1 MTDDDDLHLNDY
13 LGIARRRW
21 RWLIA
26 VPIMALAL
34 GALFSFTRERIYEA
48 EAEVLILTD
57 SSRSLFS
64 ASPAI
69 LERFGRNSV
78 TELQFLSSDE
88 FRRSVGPLEQDFD
101 VTYDVVR
108 ADVGEDVV
116 DTDLLAFTARGPDAA
131 EATAMATRHAEAYI
145 EERYD
150 LDVEA
155 NEQSGEQASARLLNL
170 LAELDQ
176 AEDDLAQ
183 TRQQLAG
190 ATDEQQGA
198 ALALAEQEF
207 LARSQGLTTAIE
219 EARQEVST
227 SAQLESEL
235 EEPDALARILNPAE
249 VPTAAIAPNVSRNL
263 ILALVAGL
271 VVGVGV
277 AITRDLFDRKARDGV
292 ALARQLGVPW
302 LGEIRQRRGRR
313 RVAHRRTAAD
323 AGAPDAFDPYRNV
336 FNSIWLNSG
345 DKAPRTIAVTSE
357 RPASGRTA
365 VALKLAQL
373 EASRGMDVLIVD
385 ADTLDASV
393 AGRLGLERP
402 KVELGEAM
410 PPSADGPDSI
420 DPRPGIAAGTIQT
433 GTPRLDYAEISHERL
448 EHVLRTG
455 AFRAVL
461 EGVRREYDLV
471 VLDVPPVHGGDDP
484 RPASRAADATI
495 LTYDPSVARTVDVES
510 SIDSLREAGVN
521 VIGLVSVRDGAG
533 TDERPLPGGPP
544 LRPLRRRP
552 RPHRRPAGPGRG
564 DTGGA
569 EPVPDPGR
577 CLVDQPPSA
586 APLDGRGMTLARS
599 GAGSATHGL
608 GLAPAAGA
616 TGAPAGSF
624 LAGSPIDVGR
634 RYLGAVR
641 AQWRFAALFV
651 VFVLVGSS
659 AALAERSPA
668 YEATAELLVAPVEP
682 ADASFTGLSVV
693 KELGDPTRT
702 IQTAAA
708 LVEDRAIAE
717 EAAERLGE
725 PWTADDVQGAIAVSP
740 QGQTNVLEVLATT
753 GDREAAAE
761 LANAYGLAV
770 VDVRDRTLRAE
781 VDAAIARMRAEL
793 GVVAADA
800 TLTREGL
807 QRRVSELQRLRV
819 NGDPTVSF
827 AEPPGEPS
835 GSASLP
841 PWVVLAVALV
851 AALLVAP
858 GVALLA
864 ELLGPRRVRGDGDLV
879 DALDAPVVARIPRE
893 RPVRAPWRRLRRRR
907 RRSRRAPADVRAGTG
922 GGGDDDGAGAG
933 TEPGDPA
940 AAAPGRADVRHD
952 EVWAAYRRLA
962 VLVEFAEPPRR
973 SFMVVASSNDDGA
986 TTVVDHLAR
995 ELATPD
1001 NPVTVVDLVDLVGLV
1016 DGAEAA
1022 DVVRERP
1029 AGGGYLLVDSPPL
1042 LECPEA
1048 LRLAAD
1054 VDAVLVVARQGR
1066 TTRAELT
1073 RTRELLDT
1081 AGVPSAGSVLLDARG

>member
-48 EAEVLILTD
+48 EAEVLILTE

-69 LERFGRNSV
+69 LERFGRNPV

-145 EERYD
+145 AERYD

-176 AEDDLAQ
+176 ARDDLAQ

-302 LGEIRQRRGRR
+302 LGEIRHRRGRR

-461 EGVRREYDLV
+461 EGVRRQYDLV

-484 RPASRAADATI
+484 RPAGRAVDAAI

-510 SIDSLREAGVN
+510 SIESLREARVN

-552 RPHRRPAGPGRG
+552 RLHRRPAGPGRRG

-577 CLVDQPPSA
+577 YLVDQPPSA

-651 VFVLVGSS
+651 VFVLVGSA
-659 AALAERSPA
+659 AALA
-668 YEATAELLVAPVEP
+668 
-682 ADASFTGLSVV
+682 
-693 KELGDPTRT
+693 
-702 IQTAAA
+702 
-708 LVEDRAIAE
+708 
-717 EAAERLGE
+717 
-725 PWTADDVQGAIAVSP
+725 
-740 QGQTNVLEVLATT
+740 
-753 GDREAAAE
+753 
-761 LANAYGLAV
+761 
-770 VDVRDRTLRAE
+770 
-781 VDAAIARMRAEL
+781 
-793 GVVAADA
+793 
-800 TLTREGL
+800 
-807 QRRVSELQRLRV
+807 
-819 NGDPTVSF
+819 
-827 AEPPGEPS
+827 GEPS

-907 RRSRRAPADVRAGTG
+907 RWPRRAPAHVRAGTG
-922 GGGDDDGAGAG
+922 GGDDGAGAA

-962 VLVEFAEPPRR
+962 VLVEFAQPPRR
-973 SFMVVASSNDDGA
+973 SFMVVASSDDDGA
-986 TTVVDHLAR
+986 TSVVEHLAR
-995 ELATPD
+995 ELATSG
-1001 NPVTVVDLVDLVGLV
+1001 NPVTVVDLGDRA
-1016 DGAEAA
+1016 DAA
-1022 DVVRERP
+1022 DVVREG
-1029 AGGGYLLVDSPPL
+1029 AASGGYVLVDSPPL
-1042 LECPEA
+1042 LESTEA

-1066 TTRAELT
+1066 TTSAELT

>member
-26 VPIMALAL
+26 VPIVALAL
-34 GALFSFTRERIYEA
+34 GTLFSFTRERIYEA

-145 EERYD
+145 AERYD

-170 LAELDQ
+170 LAELRQ
-176 AEDDLAQ
+176 AQDDLAQ

-302 LGEIRQRRGRR
+302 LGEIRHRRGRR

-433 GTPRLDYAEISHERL
+433 GTPRLDYAEISRERL

-461 EGVRREYDLV
+461 EGVRRQYDLV
-471 VLDVPPVHGGDDP
+471 VLDVPPVYGGDDP

-533 TDERPLPGGPP
+533 TDERPLPGGPR

-552 RPHRRPAGPGRG
+552 RPPRDRGVRGAVGDPAPLPAPDGRPAGL
-564 DTGGA
+564 
-569 EPVPDPGR
+569 PDPGR

-634 RYLGAVR
+634 PYLGAVR

-651 VFVLVGSS
+651 VFVLVGSA
-659 AALAERSPA
+659 AALA
-668 YEATAELLVAPVEP
+668 
-682 ADASFTGLSVV
+682 
-693 KELGDPTRT
+693 
-702 IQTAAA
+702 
-708 LVEDRAIAE
+708 
-717 EAAERLGE
+717 
-725 PWTADDVQGAIAVSP
+725 
-740 QGQTNVLEVLATT
+740 
-753 GDREAAAE
+753 
-761 LANAYGLAV
+761 
-770 VDVRDRTLRAE
+770 
-781 VDAAIARMRAEL
+781 
-793 GVVAADA
+793 
-800 TLTREGL
+800 
-807 QRRVSELQRLRV
+807 
-819 NGDPTVSF
+819 
-827 AEPPGEPS
+827 GEPS

-841 PWVVLAVALV
+841 PWAVLAVAFV

-893 RPVRAPWRRLRRRR
+893 RPVRAPWRRLGRRR

-922 GGGDDDGAGAG
+922 GGGDGAGAA
-933 TEPGDPA
+933 TEPGDSA

-962 VLVEFAEPPRR
+962 VLVEFAQPPRR
-973 SFMVVASSNDDGA
+973 SFMVVASSGDDGA
-986 TTVVDHLAR
+986 TSVVEHLAR
-995 ELATPD
+995 ELGTPD
-1001 NPVTVVDLVDLVGLV
+1001 NPVTVVDLGDRA
-1016 DGAEAA
+1016 DAA
-1022 DVVRERP
+1022 DVVREGA
-1029 AGGGYLLVDSPPL
+1029 AGGGYVLVDSPPL
-1042 LECPEA
+1042 LESTEA

-1066 TTRAELT
+1066 TTRADLT